1 LDEVAAGS
9 TVTARAND
17 KTPEAASSEVKTADS
32 SSAANRLLWRVPV
45 ADIDK
50 TVLVKGPASQQHGSE
65 PTPAAH

>member
-1 LDEVAAGS
+1 
-9 TVTARAND
+9 
-17 KTPEAASSEVKTADS
+17 VKTADS